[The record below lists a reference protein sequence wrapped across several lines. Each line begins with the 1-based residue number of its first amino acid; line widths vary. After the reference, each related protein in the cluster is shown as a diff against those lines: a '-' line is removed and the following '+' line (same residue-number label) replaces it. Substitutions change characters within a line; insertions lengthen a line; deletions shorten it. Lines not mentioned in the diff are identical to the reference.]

1 MSLSSNPSSY
11 AGDRKDSGQSG
22 DAALST
28 LLNANNLDS
37 YVLPS
42 ALSVTVARS
51 FKQSYP
57 VANTY
62 DIGAA
67 ASNSSTVSF
76 VLTPG
81 ADYVYGPDSFFT
93 FKYAQTNP
101 GSGVEDWF
109 GEHGSV
115 LNIFKSIRLTHASG
129 TEIEYIDNLNL
140 LNSFKMAYERDETYR
155 SSEGTAF
162 GMTHR
167 SKSARDPLA
176 TPVAPVDVKNDVST
190 IEQSWVSSG
199 TGGTG
204 RYVTLVNG
212 EDVRFAVPLSALSE
226 FFNSDK
232 LLPPYVLAGMRIELE
247 LASPNISLQA
257 ITVSSGTTAAPNTLE
272 VTQTLSDLRMQL
284 DSHTLTDSVA
294 KAIARMSANEGLDI
308 HFSSWFHDRHQMT
321 NQSSTINITKALS
334 RVEDITLVPRI
345 AAHTTDTIATTQ
357 HDSLRAKAYE
367 TQKWQISIGSMFFPS
382 HPVERAAAAYRLA
395 VQGRRHMAG
404 VDMHSFAVDG
414 LGVLRGAMERSQ
426 ILNGSGI
433 AVSATRGA
441 TIHVTDSKVPLI
453 DLFVKHTR
461 LCSVFLDNVVVRT

>member
-1 MSLSSNPSSY
+1 MSLSSNPTSF

-62 DIGAA
+62 DVGPAA
-67 ASNSSTVSF
+67 LNSSTVSF

-93 FKYAQTNP
+93 FSLASSTP
-101 GSGVEDWF
+101 GAGLENWF

-129 TEIEYIDNLNL
+129 VEIEYIDNLNL

-155 SSEGTAF
+155 SSEGTGF
-162 GMTHR
+162 GMSHK
-167 SKSARDPLA
+167 SKSSRDPLA
-176 TPVAPVDVKNDVST
+176 TAVAPVVVGVGAST
-190 IEQSWVSSG
+190 ITQTWASSG

-204 RYVTLVNG
+204 RYLRANLSNS
-212 EDVRFAVPLSALSE
+212 FAVPLSALSE

-247 LASPNISLQA
+247 LASPNISLQGITTSTGV
-257 ITVSSGTTAAPNTLE
+257 ITVNSSA
-272 VTQTLSDLRMQL
+272 VTQTLTELRMQL
-284 DSHTLTDSVA
+284 DSHTLSDSVA

-308 HFSSWFHDRHQMT
+308 HFPSWFHDRHQMT
-321 NQSSTINITKALS
+321 NTSTTINITKALS

-345 AAHTTDTIATTQ
+345 LAHTSDVIATTV
-357 HDSLRAKAYE
+357 HDSLRAKVYQ
-367 TQKWQISIGSMFFPS
+367 TSKWQISIGSMFFPS
-382 HPVERAAAAYRLA
+382 HPIEKAAAADRLA
-395 VQGRRHMAG
+395 VHGRRHMAN
-404 VDMHSFAVDG
+404 VDMHAYAVDG
-414 LGVLRGAMERSQ
+414 LGVLRGALERSQ

-441 TIHVTDSKVPLI
+441 TVHVTDTTTPLV

-461 LCSVFLDNVVVRT
+461 LCSVFLDNAIVRT

>member
-62 DIGAA
+62 DIGPLGG
-67 ASNSSTVSF
+67 NSSTVSF

-93 FKYAQTNP
+93 FKYNQTDP
-101 GSGVEDWF
+101 GNDLENWF

-176 TPVAPVDVKNDVST
+176 VAVAPVDVEIGNSKIEQKWVST
-190 IEQSWVSSG
+190 G

-204 RYVTLVNG
+204 RYVGLDI
-212 EDVRFAVPLSALSE
+212 ESDARFAVPLSALSE

-247 LASPNISLQA
+247 LASPNISL
-257 ITVSSGTTAAPNTLE
+257 
-272 VTQTLSDLRMQL
+272 
-284 DSHTLTDSVA
+284 
-294 KAIARMSANEGLDI
+294 
-308 HFSSWFHDRHQMT
+308 
-321 NQSSTINITKALS
+321 
-334 RVEDITLVPRI
+334 
-345 AAHTTDTIATTQ
+345 
-357 HDSLRAKAYE
+357 
-367 TQKWQISIGSMFFPS
+367 
-382 HPVERAAAAYRLA
+382 
-395 VQGRRHMAG
+395 
-404 VDMHSFAVDG
+404 
-414 LGVLRGAMERSQ
+414 
-426 ILNGSGI
+426 
-433 AVSATRGA
+433 
-441 TIHVTDSKVPLI
+441 
-453 DLFVKHTR
+453 
-461 LCSVFLDNVVVRT
+461 